1 MIRKIAIIAPEFTE
15 KKILNVPWRQMFEI
29 AKFLS
34 TKNIEAVIFTEK
46 ECPTKI
52 ENISIIKLN
61 EKIIRELSDESKM
74 KIESIK
80 PDLIYW
86 MGNTFS
92 GIYMSKNKFKIP
104 LIMHISSVHL
114 INKELRNFSL
124 KEIFT
129 NHKMWLFTSFY
140 PMYRIVSKLNH
151 QNITAIISSSKT
163 ISERLEKVG
172 VNNSKINTSPLFFES
187 NFKLEKNSEN
197 EEIFSICY
205 AGPVDTI
212 RGTDLVL
219 KTIKILKDQRK
230 NVKLNFLLRTF
241 EKEQDTKKIQTLA
254 IKYKI
259 EDMINIESGILKP
272 EQVREYFSKS
282 HVILLPTKFVW
293 NEPPVTILEA
303 MGIGKVVVTTN
314 VCGLPEM
321 VKGNAIL
328 VKPNSNE
335 IAKKIQYLMENKEQ
349 IHELEIK
356 AENYVKSLP
365 NWKSL
370 GEWTLKIFQKIIDG
384 KND

>member
-1 MIRKIAIIAPEFTE
+1 MIKKIAIIAPEFTE

-29 AKFLS
+29 GKFLS
-34 TKNIEAVIFTEK
+34 TKNIETVIFTEK
-46 ECPTKI
+46 KCPNKI
-52 ENISIIKLN
+52 ENISIVKLN
-61 EKIIRELSDESKM
+61 EKIIRELSNESKR

-92 GIYMSKNKFKIP
+92 GLYMNKNKFKIP

-114 INKELRNFSL
+114 INKELKNFSL
-124 KEIFT
+124 KEILI
-129 NHKMWLFTSFY
+129 NHKLWLLTSFY
-140 PMYRIVSKLNH
+140 PMYKIVSKLNH
-151 QNITAIISSSKT
+151 QNITAIISSSET
-163 ISERLEKVG
+163 ISKRLEKVG
-172 VNNSKINTSPLFFES
+172 VKNSKISTSPLFFES
-187 NFKLEKNSEN
+187 NFKLEKNAKN
-197 EEIFSICY
+197 EEVFSICY

-219 KTIKILKDQRK
+219 ETIKILKNQRK

-241 EKEQDTKKIQTLA
+241 EKEHDIKKIQTLA
-254 IKYKI
+254 KKYNI
-259 EDMINIESGILKP
+259 EDRINIESGILKP

-282 HVILLPTKFVW
+282 HIILLPTKFVW

-303 MGIGKVVVTTN
+303 MGIGKVVITTN

-321 VKGNAIL
+321 VKDNAIL
-328 VKPNSNE
+328 VKPNAKE
-335 IAKKIQYLMENKEQ
+335 IAEKIQYLMKNKEQ
-349 IHELEIK
+349 IIELEIK

-370 GEWTLKIFQKIIDG
+370 GEWTLNIFQQIIDER
-384 KND
+384 K